1 MQKDK
6 LLSMLGFARKA
17 GKLSM
22 GHDMAEKAIKSH
34 KAEMVML
41 CSDASDRLVAE
52 FRKTIDNSCR
62 EIPLF
67 VVGITMDEI
76 HFAVGYKAGVMTLD
90 DENFSKRV
98 IELIREQTAS
108 NILKEE

>member
-6 LLSMLGFARKA
+6 VLSMLGFARKA

-34 KAEMVML
+34 KAKMVMF
-41 CSDASDRLVAE
+41 CDDASGRLVSE
-52 FRKTIDNSCR
+52 FEKTIKNAGQT
-62 EIPLF
+62 IPMF
-67 VVGITMDEI
+67 ITDITMNEI
-76 HFAVGYKAGVMTLD
+76 HFGVGYKAGVMTLD

-98 IELIREQTAS
+98 IEL
-108 NILKEE
+108 LKEE